1 MSARRREAAH
11 WFARLLELPDDHPE
25 RQVFANWLAADPRN
39 AQEFHSFK
47 RLWGDFSSTDQTRA
61 LAGAME
67 NVGRRRFLRNGMLGG
82 LLLGGLGAWLLARH
96 AARQE
101 LQLFTGIGA
110 LRRMQLADGSE
121 VQMDADTRIQVL
133 FDDRVR
139 HLTLLRGRAI
149 FDVRHDPQRPF
160 VVDAGA
166 AQVRVLGTRFVV
178 ETFDRR
184 VQVSV
189 ARGRVAMT
197 SGEQRI
203 ELGADQVGLY
213 RESVGL
219 RRSDRKAA
227 GAFGFSSGSLVF
239 EQADLGEVV
248 AGLTRYREKPLRL
261 EQPVMPQ
268 TLTAVVQVADIEAFV
283 QALPQLAGVRLQER
297 ADGTLL
303 LPR

>member
-11 WFARLLELPDDHPE
+11 WFARLLELPEDHPE
-25 RQVFANWLAADPRN
+25 RQVFAHWLAADPRN

-47 RLWGDFSSTDQTRA
+47 RLWGDFSSTEQTRA
-61 LAGAME
+61 LAGALE
-67 NVGRRRFLRNGMLGG
+67 SAGRRRFLRTGMLGG
-82 LLLGGLGAWLLARH
+82 LLLGGLGSWFLARN

-121 VQMDADTRIQVL
+121 VQMDADTRLHVL
-133 FDDRVR
+133 FDDQVR

-149 FDVRHDPQRPF
+149 FEVRHDPQRPF
-160 VVDAGA
+160 VVDAGE

-178 ETFDRR
+178 EKFDRR
-184 VQVSV
+184 VQVAV
-189 ARGRVAMT
+189 ARGRVAMAA
-197 SGEQRI
+197 GGQQL

-213 RESVGL
+213 REQGGL
-219 RRSDRKAA
+219 QRSDRKAA
-227 GAFGFSSGSLVF
+227 GAFGFSNGSLVF

-248 AGLTRYREKPLRL
+248 AGLSRYRAKALHL
-261 EQPVMPQ
+261 EHAEVAQ
-268 TLTAVVQVADIEAFV
+268 TITAVVQVADIEAFLQV
-283 QALPQLAGVRLQER
+283 LPQLAGVQVQER
-297 ADGTLL
+297 ADSTLV

>member
-11 WFARLLELPDDHPE
+11 WFARLLELPDEHPE

-39 AQEFHSFK
+39 AEEFHSFR

-67 NVGRRRFLRNGMLGG
+67 NVGRRRLLRNGMLGG
-82 LLLGGLGAWLLARH
+82 LLLGGLGSWLLARN

-101 LQLFTGIGA
+101 LQLFTGIGQ
-110 LRRMQLADGSE
+110 LRRMTLADGSE

-133 FDDRVR
+133 FDERVR

-178 ETFDRR
+178 EKFDRR

-189 ARGRVAMT
+189 ARGRVAMV
-197 SGEQRI
+197 GGGQQV
-203 ELGADQVGLY
+203 ELGAGQVGLY
-213 RESVGL
+213 GEERGL
-219 RRSDRKAA
+219 VRPDRNAV
-227 GAFGFSSGSLVF
+227 GAFGFSAGSLVF

-248 AGLTRYREKPLRL
+248 AGLARYRDKPLRL
-261 EQPVMPQ
+261 ESPATRQ
-268 TLTAVVQVADIEAFV
+268 TITAVVQIADVEAFV
-283 QALPQLAGVRLQER
+283 NALPQLAGIRIQER
-297 ADGTLL
+297 ADSTLL

>member
-11 WFARLLELPDDHPE
+11 WFARLLELPDEHPE
-25 RQVFANWLAADPRN
+25 RQLFANWLAADPRN

-67 NVGRRRFLRNGMLGG
+67 NVGRRRLLRNGMLGG
-82 LLLGGLGAWLLARH
+82 LLLGGLGSLLLVRN

-101 LQLFTGIGA
+101 LQLFTGIGQ
-110 LRRMQLADGSE
+110 LRRMKLADGSE

-133 FDDRVR
+133 FDERVR

-149 FDVRHDPQRPF
+149 FDVRHNPQRPF

-178 ETFDRR
+178 ERFDRR

-189 ARGRVAMT
+189 ARGRVEMA
-197 SGEQRI
+197 GGGQRI
-203 ELGADQVGLY
+203 ELTADQVGLY
-213 RESVGL
+213 GESRGL
-219 RRSDRKAA
+219 VRSDRKAA
-227 GAFGFSSGSLVF
+227 GAFGFSTGSLVF
-239 EQADLGEVV
+239 EQADLGEVA
-248 AGLTRYREKPLRL
+248 AGLSRYRDKPLRL
-261 EQPVMPQ
+261 ELPPSQQ
-268 TLTAVVQVADIEAFV
+268 TITAVVQISDVEAFV
-283 QALPQLAGVRLQER
+283 QALPQLAGIRVQER
-297 ADGTLL
+297 ADSTLV